1 MSKLFDEFYESII
14 NEAGQEAGKL
24 ELVKIDL
31 KTAIEAGKKIFNS
44 AGKDLYKE
52 IPNFDKNFL
61 FAQKQ
66 AGSGKTLRKDMPVID
81 DKDVKIFQ
89 AKLKGGTIDINKP
102 HSPHSLFNL
111 TTHDPFPEGLSGI
124 KAKEW
129 LMNGMHHR
137 DGDDKDDIIKVFNEK
152 VVIGKLKPIQKQIYF
167 DKAMKD
173 TASFGAVGSRNFLE
187 NQTFFIVSV
196 DNFIIDGHHR
206 YLAAIM
212 LDPKMKVNVVKV
224 DLPIKKLLPLSLS
237 FGDAIGNKRNA

>member
-1 MSKLFDEFYESII
+1 MSKFNKLYESIMS
-14 NEAGQEAGKL
+14 EAGQEAGKL

-31 KTAIEAGKKIFNS
+31 KTAIEAGNEIFNKQN
-44 AGKDLYKE
+44 KDLYKE

-66 AGSGKTLRKDMPVID
+66 AGIGKTLRKDMPVID
-81 DKDVKIFQ
+81 GKDVKAFQ
-89 AKLKGGTIDINKP
+89 DRLKNGTIDINEP
-102 HSPHSLFNL
+102 HSPHSTFSLA
-111 TTHDPFPEGLSGI
+111 THDPFPEGLSGTE
-124 KAKEW
+124 AKEW
-129 LMNGMHHR
+129 LMNGMLHR
-137 DGDDKDDIIKVFNEK
+137 DGDAKDDMVKVLNEK
-152 VVIGKLKPIQKQIYF
+152 VAVGKLKPIQKQIYF

-173 TASFGAVGSRNFLE
+173 TASFGADGSRNFLE

-206 YLAAIM
+206 YLAGIM

-224 DLPIKKLLPLSLS
+224 NLPIKQLLPLSLA